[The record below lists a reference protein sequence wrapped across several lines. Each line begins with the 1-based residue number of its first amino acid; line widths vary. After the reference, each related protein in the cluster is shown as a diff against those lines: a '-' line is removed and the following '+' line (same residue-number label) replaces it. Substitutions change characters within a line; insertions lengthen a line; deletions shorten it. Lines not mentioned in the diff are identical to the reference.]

1 MLSNN
6 ISDIEASDDL
16 VSGSATSNS
25 NESTLSHEDEI
36 LETFPNMK
44 IPSNKSAIE
53 NFQLEKFFDLD
64 LSAKAFRTP
73 DKALRCYIQGSTHHP
88 VRVGRDSSF
97 SRAHRV
103 LIAPIKWYSQKSQFK
118 KRSWRWKIKT
128 LFWWYLF
135 PLKARNVNQRMV
147 SQWRNR

>member
-53 NFQLEKFFDLD
+53 NL
-64 LSAKAFRTP
+64 
-73 DKALRCYIQGSTHHP
+73 
-88 VRVGRDSSF
+88 
-97 SRAHRV
+97 
-103 LIAPIKWYSQKSQFK
+103 
-118 KRSWRWKIKT
+118 
-128 LFWWYLF
+128 
-135 PLKARNVNQRMV
+135 
-147 SQWRNR
+147 